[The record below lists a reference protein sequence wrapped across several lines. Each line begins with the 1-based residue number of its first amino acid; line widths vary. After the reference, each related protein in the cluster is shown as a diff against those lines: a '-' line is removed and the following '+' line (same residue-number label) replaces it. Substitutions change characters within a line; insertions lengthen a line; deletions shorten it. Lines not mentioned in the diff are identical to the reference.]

1 MPFNGNEWDHVKPAV
16 KAGNF
21 AGVIPKSPLQIR
33 FKQRVLTRAIFVHA
47 ADTPP
52 TMDIGWKEIHQWHT
66 RDNGWSAI
74 GYHVVIRRDG
84 TIEAGRPLEAIGAH
98 VAARNSDSVGVC
110 MIGGKGKFSG
120 MSPEAHY
127 TKEQLASLLV
137 VIKELREK
145 YPEAEVLGHRDSDPG
160 KQCPSFDV
168 KNWYKTLQS

>member
-1 MPFNGNEWDHVKPAV
+1 MS
-16 KAGNF
+16 
-21 AGVIPKSPLQIR
+21 VIPQSPIQVALR
-33 FKQRVLTRAIFVHA
+33 KRATTLAIFVHA

-52 TMDIGWKEIHQWHT
+52 TMDIGWREIHQWHT

-84 TIEAGRPLEAIGAH
+84 TIEAGRPLDAVGAH
-98 VAARNSDSVGVC
+98 VASRNSDSVGVC

-120 MSPEAHY
+120 MNPEAHY

-137 VIKELREK
+137 VLKELQER
-145 YPEAEVLGHRDSDPG
+145 YPKAEVMGHRDADKG

-168 KNWYKTLQS
+168 YNWYKEVRK